1 MKKKNYILFFI
12 WCLSAPIFA
21 QDTIFL
27 SKKTNEIQI
36 KDSLKTKIVELKDA
50 LQNEVVKVDEKIIS
64 SENDT
69 IIADENTLKDYAEVT
84 LIDSL
89 WLQELYNS
97 PLYDT
102 IQYVIDDTKLADI
115 ELEELPTELL
125 KERLRVLDN
134 ETPFNVEYNQSLERL
149 IKSYLKTRKNSYRTL
164 MSRAQFY
171 FPMFEEQLDNYDI
184 PLEIKY
190 LAIVESALKPRA
202 KSRVGATGLWQ
213 FMYQTGKQFDLN
225 VSSYVDERQDPLKAT
240 EAACK
245 YLTALYR
252 IFGDWDLALAA
263 YNSGPGNVNKAI
275 RRAGGQRNY
284 WNIRQFLPRETAG
297 YLPAFYA
304 TLYIMKYA
312 DDHGIVAKKAIFNKF
327 ETDTIHIKKQLT
339 FEQINKFLDVDIEM
353 LQFLNPQYKLDI
365 IPYRKNK
372 NYYVRLPLY
381 NVGQYISNEKELYA
395 FVDAEEAKREKQ
407 LPKYEEMNS
416 SVRYRVKSG
425 DYLGKIANK
434 YGVSVSSIKRWNGLR
449 SNRLK
454 IGQRLT
460 IHPRKLTSSSQ
471 KKSTKKKPK
480 ESLPKGPYTTYT
492 VKSGDSLW
500 TISKKFSNV
509 SVQNLKDWNNIWS
522 VKYLKPGMKL
532 KIFKG

>member
-1 MKKKNYILFFI
+1 MKLKQYILLFFSCF
-12 WCLSAPIFA
+12 WMTSFA

-27 SKKTNEIQI
+27 EKPKPIQV
-36 KDSLKTKIVELKDA
+36 KDSLRKTIITL
-50 LQNEVVKVDEKIIS
+50 EKEIKK
-64 SENDT
+64 DT
-69 IIADENTLKDYAEVT
+69 IAPVFVTKNGLKEDIEAT

-102 IQYVIDDTKLADI
+102 IQYVIDDTKLVAVQLD
-115 ELEELPTELL
+115 ELPTELL
-125 KERLRVLDN
+125 KERLEILN
-134 ETPFNVEYNQSLERL
+134 SETPFNVEYNQSLERL
-149 IKSYLKTRKNSYRTL
+149 IKTYLKTRKGAYSNL
-164 MSRAQFY
+164 LARAQFY
-171 FPMFEEQLDNYDI
+171 FPMFEEKLDKYDI

-213 FMYQTGKQFDLN
+213 FMYQTGKQFGLN

-252 IFGDWDLALAA
+252 VFGDWDLALAA

-275 RRAGGQRNY
+275 RRASGKRNY

-312 DDHGIVAKKAIFNKF
+312 DEHNIKSKKATINRF
-327 ETDTIHIKKQLT
+327 ETDTIHIKKQVT

-365 IPYRKNK
+365 VPYRKNK
-372 NYYVRLPLY
+372 QFYIRLPLY
-381 NVGQYISNEKELYA
+381 NIGQFIDNQKELYA
-395 FVDAEEAKREKQ
+395 FVDAEESKREKP
-407 LPKYEEMNS
+407 LPKYIEMNDRM
-416 SVRYRVKSG
+416 RYRVKSG

-434 YGVSVSSIKRWNGLR
+434 FGVSISALKRWNGLR

-460 IHPRKLTSSSQ
+460 IYPKNLTSSA
-471 KKSTKKKPK
+471 KKAVTHKHVKKP
-480 ESLPKGPYTTYT
+480 LPKGEFTSYI
-492 VKSGDSLW
+492 VQNGDSLW
-500 TISKKFSNV
+500 TIAKKYPNV
-509 SVQNLKDWNNIWS
+509 TIENLKDWNDIWS
-522 VKYLKPGMKL
+522 VKSLKPGMKL
-532 KIFKG
+532 KIFKI

>member
-1 MKKKNYILFFI
+1 MKFKTGILFFFYCI
-12 WCLSAPIFA
+12 SITMVA

-27 SKKTNEIQI
+27 EKPQEIQA
-36 KDSLKTKIVELKDA
+36 KDSLKTKITQLKDA
-50 LQNEVVKVDEKIIS
+50 IQNDTIKLEKPIVL

-69 IIADENTLKDYAEVT
+69 IITDDTSIKDDVEAT

-89 WLQELYNS
+89 WLQEMYNS

-102 IQYVIDDTKLADI
+102 IQYVIDDTKLVDVQ
-115 ELEELPTELL
+115 LDELPTELL
-125 KERLRVLDN
+125 KERLEVLN
-134 ETPFNVEYNQSLERL
+134 SETPFHVEYNKSLERL
-149 IKSYLKTRKNSYRTL
+149 IKTYLKTRKGAYSNL

-171 FPMFEEQLDNYDI
+171 FPMFEEQLDKYDI

-213 FMYQTGKQFDLN
+213 FMYQTGKQFGLN
-225 VSSYVDERQDPLKAT
+225 VSSYVDERQDPLKST

-263 YNSGPGNVNKAI
+263 YNSGPGNVSKAI
-275 RRAGGQRNY
+275 RRAGGKRNY

-312 DDHGIVAKKAIFNKF
+312 DAHGIAAKKAYINKF
-327 ETDTIHIKKQLT
+327 ETDTIHIKKQVT

-372 NYYVRLPLY
+372 NYYIRLPLY
-381 NVGQYISNEKELYA
+381 NVGQFISNQKELYA
-395 FVDAEEAKREKQ
+395 FVDAEEAKREKP
-407 LPKYEEMNS
+407 LPQYVEMNNRL
-416 SVRYRVKSG
+416 RYRVKSG

-434 YGVSVSSIKRWNGLR
+434 FGVSVSSLKRWNGLR

-460 IHPRKLTSSSQ
+460 VYPRKLTSSVKKATVQ
-471 KKSTKKKPK
+471 KRSKKP
-480 ESLPKGPYTTYT
+480 LPKRPYTTYI
-492 VKSGDSLW
+492 VKNGDSLW
-500 TISKKFSNV
+500 TISKKFPNV
-509 SVQNLKDWNNIWS
+509 SVQNLKDWNDIWS
-522 VKYLKPGMKL
+522 VKSLKPGMKL
-532 KIFKG
+532 KIFKS